1 MDTPMNSIS
10 NQDENLIQSEQNIQQ
25 NENVNQNFVEKSDQS
40 PEQSNTFVIR
50 FIISNIIVY
59 LLSLIVLIGCIIL
72 VIKNPQFDIYIRI
85 AILLFGIIFPLILF
99 IFCVYKIILIKNT
112 SNRKVLIKVIN
123 YLCCSK
129 MKLNLDI
136 ENIHFYIRREIH
148 QNDDGSHVSFRLFII
163 NDYQNLVGL
172 DLDASNIR
180 QKPAKFFY
188 SFDNVWKGRYN
199 CIEYA
204 QVLNHFIG
212 SSGNYDNP
220 LFFNINKYLNKNQAI
235 FFFSPDLSKYMKFS
249 DHFFIYHLRN
259 PLGNPSWIDL
269 TFFIITCFINFISII
284 VVVNLLYSKID
295 VIIKILAVIA
305 FPIVNIILYFLYKM
319 FKSCLDNI
327 CRIDC
332 IYSKYF
338 DRIFIGFVKYNE
350 KKYVNT
356 FEYQMNNISKFF
368 IEREGNSNS
377 KFNLKVEFKNNT
389 IEQVCTIKNKTQE
402 ELEGLAYLLNERLN
416 LNSINNSSEQIYS
429 WNLFFNY
436 Y

>member
-1 MDTPMNSIS
+1 MNSIS

-72 VIKNPQFDIYIRI
+72 IIKNPQFDIYIRI

-148 QNDDGSHVSFRLFII
+148 QNEDGSHVSFRLFII

-204 QVLNHFIG
+204 QVLNNFIG

-220 LFFNINKYLNKNQAI
+220 LLFDINKCLNKGQKI
-235 FFFSPDLSKYMKFS
+235 FFFNQSLSKYMKFS
-249 DHFFIYHLRN
+249 DHCFTYHLKN
-259 PLGNPSWIDL
+259 PLGL
-269 TFFIITCFINFISII
+269 TCVDIVFIIITIFINFCTIAGAITLLTSKNDTPIKLIGVI
-284 VVVNLLYSKID
+284 V
-295 VIIKILAVIA
+295 
-305 FPIVNIILYFLYKM
+305 FPIVNIILYILYKI
-319 FKSCLDNI
+319 FKYYFDNI
-327 CRIDC
+327 FRIDC
-332 IYSKYF
+332 IYSKNF
-338 DRIFIGFVKYNE
+338 DRVFIGVVKYT
-350 KKYVNT
+350 KTKYINT
-356 FEYQMNNISKFF
+356 FEYQMNNISRF
-368 IEREGNSNS
+368 ILEKEGNLN
-377 KFNLKVEFKNNT
+377 FNLKVVLKNNET
-389 IEQVCTIKNKTQE
+389 QQICTIKNKTQDS
-402 ELEGLAYLLNERLN
+402 LEGLAYLLNERLN
-416 LNSINNSSEQIYS
+416 IISNNNINYNEQI
-429 WNLFFNY
+429 
-436 Y
+436 